1 MALIDLKTN
10 LKSLKYGR
18 DTVDGGDSKQPLVK
32 TSIPESFAEIGNTG
46 GFDSTLR
53 GGTLIGTAITNDSFR
68 IGKLIN
74 TLRVPQ
80 GAAFRTKMNLL
91 SNLNVKTQ
99 VNTEKHNQGNY
110 QTRNTLAQVA
120 TDPFGYHY
128 PLFSGPISYF
138 DAVKDQQI
146 GDQAIGRLVDLYD
159 TKVNVKAEGTELY
172 SYDGGPGSQLGFGK
186 TVINLAGNRTGVNNV
201 KLNGKFIAAGVDN
214 KIFEITPAGT
224 IDNTENYFDNSS
236 VTRNKVLLRDT
247 VLTKGVTSYLLN
259 ADGTNRYFGLG
270 LKLYSAQALTGV
282 VPQNGQGFNTVQS
295 EIFNLRQDVPYL
307 FTQEDIQ
314 SETVELSYGKAEIFD
329 DFRKIIKDKPGNKNL
344 KLAYSNYFS
353 FNRKSSGG
361 PIEGVDPLPGG
372 LYAGDP
378 GTTATDPA
386 FGIDRTVDPTT
397 VKAPNQ
403 VTTDWINYSDIQTA
417 KKPELADN
425 DYIPFYISIL
435 KYDGSRDTI
444 QFRAFVE
451 GFSDSYKADW
461 SGFKYLGR
469 GENFYNYNGF
479 DRSINLSFTVHAQ
492 SKAELLR
499 QYQKLNRLA
508 ASLAPDYSGAGIM
521 RGNFMELTFG
531 DYIVQQ
537 PGILMGLNFNIP
549 DNSPYEIGRTARD
562 STVDENNPTTAGTP
576 TEEGNRLAHIIKVEG
591 FSFQPIHNFIP
602 QRSSKFISLG
612 NLNQGYGGEAV
623 LADDE
628 GFDTAGAEQGE
639 YSDAVAYAKE
649 QQAGIQENQ
658 ALVDEFTTQGTDG
671 WIQDTNTPTDGDW
684 NWP

>member
-1 MALIDLKTN
+1 MALINLKTN
-10 LKSLKYGR
+10 LKSLKYGK

-53 GGTLIGTAITNDSFR
+53 GGTLIGTAITDDTFR
-68 IGKLIN
+68 ITKLIN

-80 GAAFRTKMNLL
+80 GAAFKTKMNLL

-99 VNTEKHNQGNY
+99 VKTEKHNQGNY

-146 GDQAIGRLVDLYD
+146 GVEATGRLVDLYD

-186 TVINLAGNRTGVNNV
+186 TIINLAGNRTGVNNV
-201 KLNGKFIAAGVDN
+201 KLNGKFIAAGIDN
-214 KIFEITPAGT
+214 RVFEITPAGT
-224 IDNTENYFDNSS
+224 IDNTENYFNNSS
-236 VTRNKVLLRDT
+236 VTRNRALLRDT
-247 VLTKGVTSYLLN
+247 VITKGVTSYLLN
-259 ADGTNRYFGLG
+259 ADATNRYYGLG
-270 LKLYSAQALTGV
+270 LKLYNNQALTGV
-282 VPQNGQGFNTVQS
+282 VPQNGQGFNSVQS

-307 FTQEDIQ
+307 FTRDDIQ
-314 SETVELSYGKAEIFD
+314 SETVELSFGKAEIFD
-329 DFRKIIKDKPGNKNL
+329 DFRKVVKDKPGNKNL

-361 PIEGVDPLPGG
+361 PIEGADPTPGG

-378 GTTATDPA
+378 GTTATDDPT

-403 VTTDWINYSDIQTA
+403 ITTDWINYSDIQTA
-417 KKPELADN
+417 QKPEFADN

-451 GFSDSYKADW
+451 GFSDQYKADW
-461 SGFKYLGR
+461 ASFKYLGR

-492 SKAELLR
+492 SRAELLK

-537 PGILMGLNFNIP
+537 PGILQGLTFNIP
-549 DNSPYEIGRTARD
+549 DNSPYEIGRTAQG
-562 STVDENNPTTAGTP
+562 DEAGTP
-576 TEEGNRLAHIIKVEG
+576 TEEGNRLAHMIKVEG
-591 FSFQPIHNFIP
+591 FSFQPVHNFIP

-612 NLNQGYGGEAV
+612 NRNQGYGGETV

-628 GFDTAGAEQGE
+628 GFNTAGADQGA
-639 YSDAVAYAKE
+639 YSDAVADAN
-649 QQAGIQENQ
+649 AIAQENE
-658 ALVDEFTTQGTDG
+658 ALSNEYTTQGTDG
-671 WIQDTNTPTDGDW
+671 WTQDTNTPNAGDW
-684 NWP
+684 AWP